1 MLNSYDEIW
10 QYTERR
16 LPVCRLGDN
25 KLFCFVERETPPHVN
40 ERVKWLISFVRI
52 ALIHFIVSRAPLIIP
67 RSVFLTAFFGGLV
80 HFWHRNIWL
89 SRSLTV
95 LMNSWNDFHKVACFP
110 QVRATV
116 KYAWLKNKWSR
127 LLRKCWYSRGSI
139 IQTCMIY
146 KSVLFGSFK
155 FDERGVEIQVRGD
168 WLSQNARSC
177 FCHSGHFSA
186 HIWWVQAHIYYFD
199 DTVWVG
205 WRWQDVGS
213 DLSVISC
220 QDEL

>member
-16 LPVCRLGDN
+16 LPVWRLGDN

-52 ALIHFIVSRAPLIIP
+52 ALIHFIVSRALLIIP

-127 LLRKCWYSRGSI
+127 LLRKCWYSRG
-139 IQTCMIY
+139 T
-146 KSVLFGSFK
+146 SVWFTSLFYLVVSNLTK
-155 FDERGVEIQVRGD
+155 E
-168 WLSQNARSC
+168 A
-177 FCHSGHFSA
+177 
-186 HIWWVQAHIYYFD
+186 
-199 DTVWVG
+199 
-205 WRWQDVGS
+205 WRFRFAGIDFHKMQEAAFVIP
-213 DLSVISC
+213 VIS
-220 QDEL
+220 QLTFDGFKHIFIILMTLYELVGGDKM